1 MFSARLPPEVFNAL
15 RVVQQIVAAYAA
27 AGGSENVASKA
38 MFEEC
43 TFVADGI
50 LLLLRLTTIAKQL
63 HERAKAGSMD
73 TRHMR
78 PPPLIDVI
86 PDFGAPGGFIHL
98 DSSGARQV
106 IRFFEATMDYKPGE
120 RAAGVIK
127 KADSQGGPNASAN
140 LGLEAM
146 LAQDSALAM
155 YYRLRGIE
163 LSKQLDTDGV
173 SLHVKISVA
182 SLGGRSQPSQQ
193 ARKRVHAQDKLRAGA
208 DAAHDFLSGV
218 NGLYADSC
226 LAAIGLNSD
235 PIVSVRGERRAG
247 GVLTHLYVEPIGG
260 RGGGFWI
267 RAADPGSFPPVATC

>member
-1 MFSARLPPEVFNAL
+1 
-15 RVVQQIVAAYAA
+15 
-27 AGGSENVASKA
+27 

-50 LLLLRLTTIAKQL
+50 LLLLRLTTIATQL
-63 HERAKAGSMD
+63 HERARAGSMGA
-73 TRHMR
+73 RHQR

-106 IRFFEATMDYKPGE
+106 IRFFEATIGYKPGE
-120 RAAGVIK
+120 RAAAVIK
-127 KADSQGGPNASAN
+127 KANSKDGDQNASEK

-146 LAQDSALAM
+146 LAQDSGLVT

-163 LSKQLDTDGV
+163 LSKQLNTDGV
-173 SLHVKISVA
+173 SWHVGISVA
-182 SLGGRSQPSQQ
+182 SLGGRSQPSQP

-226 LAAIGLNSD
+226 LAAIGQNGD
-235 PIVSVRGERRAG
+235 PIVSVRGERLAG
-247 GVLTHLYVEPIGG
+247 GVLTHLYVECIQVDG

-267 RAADPGSFPPVATC
+267 RAADPGSFPAVTTC